1 MIDCYKNEELNTVLL
16 MQLKEEIKELTQN
29 VDAKLLMQNG
39 KIAETCVY
47 ISNHLSDE
55 LVKMFNTLHNSGEL
69 DRIITETI
77 TSDIELLK
85 QDIYYDES
93 LIYTEILKDYEE
105 TNSDYY
111 VTHVSKYDK
120 DGNRLV
126 LRFGTGH
133 DGLGQLESTV
143 AFAHRKNASL
153 VINCGVYNTSTHNPL
168 GVCIKDGKCIHNE
181 LLTLSKF
188 NYLGIDK
195 LGDLHSFHHSTTV
208 DEFLSA
214 GMCNVTCTFTELI
227 KDGVP
232 VEQEDKTNY
241 DPRQAIGQ
249 LANGDY
255 IIVTV
260 DGRSRDNVG
269 FRYDDLI
276 RIFQKYHTQFAIAL
290 DGGGSAST
298 VVRGIKQNDDAD
310 DSFNDRPVS
319 NFLYFVKDTK
329 TISSLNPFNS
339 IGWLKQRLT
348 KYIKTLVNFDKGYI
362 RLRAPKGQHYP
373 GIEIY
378 SNGDTTRTAKLGYTS
393 HPDAI
398 NRIVF
403 SMNYD
408 GVEKN
413 VFGASD
419 RGLFDINGQMACF
432 NSVPVLCEDV
442 NTVKASGIYRC
453 NTTTL
458 NTPYPAVIGF
468 LIHLS
473 YNSVDSET
481 NGNTKQFFF
490 SKDKDVIL
498 TRNINNNGTF
508 TDWRVPCNLKGGTS
522 DRPEGVTGM
531 MFFDTTIDKPI
542 WYDGTKWVDSN
553 GVTV

>member
-1 MIDCYKNEELNTVLL
+1 MNDCKNDLSTVLL
-16 MQLKEEIKELTQN
+16 MQLQNEIKELTKN
-29 VDAKLLMQNG
+29 VEAQLLMQNG
-39 KIAETCVY
+39 KIDETTVY
-47 ISNHLSDE
+47 ISEHLSDE

-77 TSDIELLK
+77 TTEIELLK

-111 VTHVSKYDK
+111 VTHVSKYDR

-126 LRFGTGH
+126 LRFGTGN

-153 VINCGVYNTSTHNPL
+153 VINAGVYNTSTYNPL

-214 GMCNVTCTFTELI
+214 GMCNVVCTFTELI
-227 KDGVP
+227 KDGIP

-260 DGRSRDNVG
+260 DGRSRDNIG

-276 RIFQKYHTQFAIAL
+276 RIFQKYHTKFAIAL

-319 NFLYFVKDTK
+319 SFLYFVKDTK
-329 TISSLNPFNS
+329 AISSLNPFNS

-373 GIEIY
+373 GVEIY
-378 SNGDTTRTAKLGYTS
+378 SNGDTVRTAKLGYTS

-408 GVEKN
+408 GTEKN

-419 RGLFDINGQMACF
+419 RGLFDVNGQMACF

-442 NTVKASGIYRC
+442 NTVKSSGIYRC
-453 NTTTL
+453 NSTTL

-473 YNSVDSET
+473 YNGVDSTT

-490 SKDKDVIL
+490 SKDKDIIL
-498 TRNINNNGTF
+498 TRNINNNGSF

-522 DRPEGVTGM
+522 DRPDGVTGM
-531 MFFDTTIDKPI
+531 MFFDTTKNKPI
-542 WYDGTKWVDSN
+542 WFNGTKWVDSN
-553 GVTV
+553 GVEV